1 MAARTVTASPD
12 IRYGTCMRIT
22 IDQPSGIHFI
32 SAHAPGLVRIGA
44 RSYTSSLIVTASA
57 VVEAWRPSRVQEFGP
72 ADLEPLLSL
81 GAEVLLIGS
90 GEKQEFPSGEVLAAL
105 YRARVGF
112 EIMDTGAACRTYNVL
127 VAEGRNVAAALML
140 HRN

>member
-1 MAARTVTASPD
+1 MTASTG
-12 IRYGTCMRIT
+12 IRYVTCMRIT
-22 IDQPSGIHFI
+22 IDQPVGIHFV
-32 SAHAPGLVRIGA
+32 SAYAPGLIQIGT
-44 RSYTSSLIVTASA
+44 RSFTSSLIVTASTI
-57 VVEAWRPSRVQEFGP
+57 VEAWRPSRVQEFEP
-72 ADLEPLLSL
+72 ADVEPLLSL

-90 GEKQEFPSGEVLAAL
+90 GEKQAFPSREVLAAL